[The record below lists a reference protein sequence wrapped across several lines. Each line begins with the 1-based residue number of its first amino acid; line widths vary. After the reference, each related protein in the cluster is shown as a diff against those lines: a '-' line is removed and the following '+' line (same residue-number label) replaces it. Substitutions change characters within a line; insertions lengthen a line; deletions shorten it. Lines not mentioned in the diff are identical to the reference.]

1 MVETLFQ
8 HLQRLLCL
16 VAHKLL
22 TIWGL
27 YKAHIL
33 LFFFF
38 FFSLSLREKQSS
50 KSLAKGIFW
59 VQKHE
64 ASEAEKI

>member
-38 FFSLSLREKQSS
+38 SLSLREKLSS

-59 VQKHE
+59 AQKHE